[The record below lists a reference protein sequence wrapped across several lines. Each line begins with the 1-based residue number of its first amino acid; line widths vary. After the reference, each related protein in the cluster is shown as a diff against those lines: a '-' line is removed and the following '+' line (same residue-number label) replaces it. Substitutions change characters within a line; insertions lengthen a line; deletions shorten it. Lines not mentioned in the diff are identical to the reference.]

1 MNAPFCRRP
10 PAFFMA
16 TLLLYALALLLAV
29 LLSDLAYRSILS
41 TAVLFLVV
49 GFAFGSGGID
59 IISLDPDSPAVRILA
74 DLALFSI
81 LFTDGMRVDLGE
93 LRASWR

>member
-1 MNAPFCRRP
+1 
-10 PAFFMA
+10 MA
-16 TLLLYALALLLAV
+16 TILIFALALLLAV

-49 GFAFGSGGID
+49 GFAFGSGGLG
-59 IISLDPDSPAVRILA
+59 IIALDSDTPAVRLLA

-81 LFTDGMRVDLGE
+81 LFTDGMRVDLAE
-93 LRASWR
+93 LRASWRPPTRLLACL